1 MKALKKIFLYKI
13 LIPVLYV
20 FLNTNTYAECKKED
34 INYYL
39 DKGFTTDQ
47 VTALC
52 SKNKKSSTKKEDVYK
67 AFSEEYADEQ
77 DEDYMKK
84 MRIERQVFFKSS
96 LGANNIQIRRDM
108 LTFHLY
114 ECAKD
119 GLAKP
124 GSDLNVKGCAQVMVL
139 IKLSEVE
146 VVEKEFKEKVFFG
159 NRQILVK
166 GNVKTKIVG
175 GMDGLNAYDANLLK
189 GKVLARLSKNKG
201 TVLVPIKKGL
211 NFEYALDTFKEIVA
225 FHKDLEDKKSG
236 LGGDLEIKDSDVK
249 PENKKEYII
258 EKDEKKIKLSNDEEI
273 GVDGTLVF
281 DDSNTSSPEKS
292 SKVSDD
298 IPDEVFD

>member
-1 MKALKKIFLYKI
+1 MKVLKKIFLYKI
-13 LIPVLYV
+13 LIPVLYI
-20 FLNTNTYAECKKED
+20 FLNSNSYAVCSKED

-52 SKNKKSSTKKEDVYK
+52 RDNKKSSTKKEDVYK

-96 LGANNIQIRRDM
+96 LGAQNIQIRRDM
-108 LTFHLY
+108 LTFILY

-124 GSDLNVKGCAQVMVL
+124 GSDLNVKGCAKVMVL

-146 VVEKEFKEKVFFG
+146 VIEKEFKEKVFFG

-166 GNVKTKIVG
+166 GNVQTKIVG
-175 GMDGLNAYDANLLK
+175 GMDGLTSYDADLLK

-211 NFEYALDTFKEIVA
+211 NFEYALDTFREIVA

-258 EKDEKKIKLSNDEEI
+258 EKDEKIIELSNDEEN
-273 GVDGTLVF
+273 GDDGTLGF
-281 DDSNTSSPEKS
+281 DDSPAEKS
-292 SKVSDD
+292 SKANDD
-298 IPDEVFD
+298 IPDDVFD